1 MKKLT
6 IYLSFI
12 LWGSNCTYD
21 HALRVHTLQGMKN
34 VWYVTVVSFTR
45 AQIGGSHVSLTSQVA
60 LVIKNLPA
68 NAGDVRDK
76 ISNSREEPLEEGMY
90 FRLQSSC
97 LENPMD
103 RGAWQVTVHRAAQSW
118 TWLKRQSSSSSRGY
132 TLTQF
137 CWRTLKQQI
146 NFTLAV
152 PLLEIYPKEIIR
164 QVN

>member
-1 MKKLT
+1 
-6 IYLSFI
+6 
-12 LWGSNCTYD
+12 
-21 HALRVHTLQGMKN
+21 MKN

-76 ISNSREEPLEEGMY
+76 ISNSREVPLEEGMY

-103 RGAWQVTVHRAAQSW
+103 RGAWRATVHRVTQSRTRLRDLACTCLYIIIQAA
-118 TWLKRQSSSSSRGY
+118 
-132 TLTQF
+132 
-137 CWRTLKQQI
+137 
-146 NFTLAV
+146 N
-152 PLLEIYPKEIIR
+152 
-164 QVN
+164 

>member
-103 RGAWQVTVHRAAQSW
+103 RGAWRATVHRVTHSRVWLQRQRAHTQAVIYQTHPLYVPSPCACLAFSFSW
-118 TWLKRQSSSSSRGY
+118 QCIS
-132 TLTQF
+132 
-137 CWRTLKQQI
+137 
-146 NFTLAV
+146 N
-152 PLLEIYPKEIIR
+152 IR
-164 QVN
+164 SI